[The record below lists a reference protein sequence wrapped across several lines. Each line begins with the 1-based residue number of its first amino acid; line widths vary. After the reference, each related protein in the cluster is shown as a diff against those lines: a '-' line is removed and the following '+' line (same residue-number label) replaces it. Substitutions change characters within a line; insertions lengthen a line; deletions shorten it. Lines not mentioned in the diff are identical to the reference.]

1 MNQCTSSYRFSFG
14 NVSLGNRLCV
24 WIVCTCLMIQLAV
37 PNGTLH
43 AQASCALQRFS
54 SPSGRIADRTNAAP
68 TYAPNQD
75 CLWLIEPMNAR
86 VIRLSVAQFSTEI
99 NADILTVYAGRDT
112 TAPVVARLSG
122 QSLPAPIVV
131 SSGAVLLRFQTNA
144 SAEES
149 GWQLDYLSSSS
160 AAQILVS
167 QPAPAFAPIL
177 FGTSTETRIS
187 ITPSDTAFPLVLTTS
202 SPFQLALSNANTP
215 FSDTLRIPASVLQAS
230 SNQAGSGAIPV
241 QIRFQPNVVGK
252 VSGQIRVSNGAREFT
267 FPVSAQATP
276 AVFWRP
282 ANGPFSAQVR
292 SLTFAPNNTI
302 LAGTLTGVYRSN
314 ASGAAWLQAAAGLNA
329 NSELVIQTLASS
341 NRTSFAGTAQGFFAS
356 KDGGRTWFKSAP
368 ALANASVE
376 SISVRRDTVFVVSN
390 GQMFRSANDGEA
402 WERVQSSRFDSLRL
416 TTVFASP
423 VSRRIFAAG
432 NRNTSTTAQILV
444 SENNGITWQL
454 EQTFQADTA
463 KVTSITEWAASRT
476 DTSIFVATAG
486 NGLFRKQNAQA
497 WERVQ
502 KTLRDNDLVRDTV
515 TQLAASR
522 AGIFAATNDG
532 VFRSTDGGTTW
543 KQTVRGLADAKI
555 SSLIANDVELYAGTS
570 VGVYRS
576 TTGGEVWQPVSTG
589 LTGGVVTAIKEIRGF
604 LLAGTLGSG
613 IFRSSDNGF
622 TWQLANNGLTAR
634 SLFNFVSRAGIVFTT
649 SFDGYEPES
658 GIIPGVYRSADNGL
672 TWTQVL
678 TDSVGFLRNAALNR
692 NSFYGLLQTE
702 RALYAGSGNGHVWVS
717 QTGFNWRL
725 AAIPGV
731 VAPVTAIAEGVGE
744 SIFAATL
751 GNGVY
756 RSDDN
761 GSTWRKMMLAMNN
774 ANGEGAYSMIANAS
788 GTIFVGTTDGLYRS
802 RNNGSSWERLG
813 NFPTLVGKPLT
824 SMQIVGDMLYVATD
838 GKGIWRTVDNGDS
851 WEEANDGIAGSEAQV
866 YSIFSANGTELY
878 AGLRGGA
885 VITSSLQL
893 PSTAPRA
900 VLEIPDTL
908 QARVGD
914 TVEVPIILRSLSGEL
929 RGTKTVSGFL
939 RFNASMLMPLT
950 EQERQSSIVANG
962 ERQMPIRFSLTNSGG
977 NSVGNLVGM
986 PLARIRLRAVL
997 GNSAATPLI
1006 LTNIQT
1012 TPSDA
1017 IVIMPSSGVF
1027 NTRGLFTGDGTR
1039 LYRSERA
1046 PVLASVAPNPA
1057 SGNAAIS
1064 YEIFGKTT
1072 VSISLLNIFGQTIQ
1086 TMVNAE
1092 TLPEGRY
1099 DALLNT
1105 SGVPT
1110 GTYFVRLQT
1119 PEHSTVRVVSVV
1131 R

>member
-1 MNQCTSSYRFSFG
+1 MPILLACLLIPFLLTS
-14 NVSLGNRLCV
+14 
-24 WIVCTCLMIQLAV
+24 IA
-37 PNGTLH
+37 
-43 AQASCALQRFS
+43 AQAQTSCALQRFTLL
-54 SPSGRIADRTNAAP
+54 SGRIADRTNAAP
-68 TYAPNQD
+68 TYSPNQD
-75 CLWLIEPMNAR
+75 CFWLVEPQNAR
-86 VIRLSVAQFSTEI
+86 IIRLSFAQFSTEI

-122 QSLPAPIVV
+122 QTLPAPIVV
-131 SSGAVLLRFQTNA
+131 ASGAVLLRFQTNA
-144 SAEES
+144 SAEEN
-149 GWQLDYLSSSS
+149 GWQLDYLSSNS

-167 QPAPAFAPIL
+167 QPTPAFAPIL
-177 FGTSTETRIS
+177 FGTSTEAQIS
-187 ITPSDTAFPLVLTTS
+187 VTPSDTAFPLVLTTS
-202 SPFQLALSNANTP
+202 SPFQLALNTPNATPNAP
-215 FSDTLRIPASVLQAS
+215 FSDTLRIPASGFQTSVR
-230 SNQAGSGAIPV
+230 
-241 QIRFQPNVVGK
+241 IRFQPTAVGK
-252 VSGQIRVSNGAREFT
+252 VSGQVRVSNGAREFT
-267 FPVSAQATP
+267 LPVSAQATP

-292 SLTFAPNNTI
+292 SLTFAPSNTI

-314 ASGAAWLQAAAGLNA
+314 ASGAAWLQAVSGLNA
-329 NSELVIQTLASS
+329 NSELVIQALASS
-341 NRTSFAGTAQGFFAS
+341 NRTSFAGTARGFFAS
-356 KDGGRTWFKSAP
+356 KDGGRTWLKSAP
-368 ALANASVE
+368 VLASNSIE
-376 SISVRRDTVFVVSN
+376 SISIRKDTVFVVSN
-390 GQMFRSANDGEA
+390 GQMFRSANDGDA
-402 WERVQSSRFDSLRL
+402 WERMQSSRFDSLRL

-423 VSRRIFAAG
+423 MSRRIFAAG

-444 SENNGITWQL
+444 SEDNGITWQS

-463 KVTSITEWAASRT
+463 KVTSITEWAISRT
-476 DTSIFVATAG
+476 DTSVFVATAG
-486 NGLFRKQNAQA
+486 NGLFRKRNTQE

-502 KTLRDNDLVRDTV
+502 KTLQDNDLVRDTV

-522 AGIFAATNDG
+522 AGVFAATNDG
-532 VFRSTDGGTTW
+532 VFRSTDGGATW
-543 KQTVRGLADAKI
+543 KRVVRGLADAKV

-576 TTGGEVWQPVSTG
+576 TTGGELWQPVSTG

-634 SLFNFVSRAGIVFTT
+634 SLFNFVSRAGVVFTT

-658 GIIPGVYRSADNGL
+658 GFIPGVYRSADNGL

-678 TDSVGFLRNAALNR
+678 TDSIGFPRNATLNR

-702 RALYAGSGNGHVWVS
+702 RALYAGSGNGHVWIS
-717 QTGFNWRL
+717 QTGFVWRL

-731 VAPVTAIAEGVGE
+731 SAPVTAIAEGVGLGE

-761 GSTWRKMMLAMNN
+761 GSTWRKMVLTTNN
-774 ANGEGAYSMIANAS
+774 ANAEVAYSMIVNAS
-788 GTIFVGTTDGLYRS
+788 GTIFVGTFDGLYRS
-802 RNNGSSWERLG
+802 RNNGSSWERLR
-813 NFPTLVGKPLT
+813 NFPILVGKPLT
-824 SMQIVGDMLYVATD
+824 SMQIVGDILYVSTD
-838 GKGIWRTVDNGDS
+838 GKGVWRTVDNGDS
-851 WEEANDGIAGSEAQV
+851 WEEVNDGLAGGEAQV

-900 VLEIPDTL
+900 FLEIPDTL

-929 RGTKTVSGFL
+929 RGTKRVSGFL

-950 EQERQSSIVANG
+950 EQERQRSSVVNG
-962 ERQMPIRFSLTNSGG
+962 ERILPIEFPLANT
-977 NSVGNLVGM
+977 VGM

-997 GNSAATPLI
+997 GNNAATPLI

-1017 IVIMPSSGVF
+1017 IVIMPSSGIF
-1027 NTRGLFTGDGTR
+1027 NTRGLFSGDGTR

-1046 PVLASVAPNPA
+1046 PILASVAPNPA
-1057 SGNAAIS
+1057 PNTTAIS
-1064 YEIFGKTT
+1064 YEIFDKTT
-1072 VSISLLNIFGQTIQ
+1072 VSISLLNIFGQILK

-1105 SGVPT
+1105 SDIPT

-1119 PEHSTVRVVSVV
+1119 PEYSTVRVVSVV